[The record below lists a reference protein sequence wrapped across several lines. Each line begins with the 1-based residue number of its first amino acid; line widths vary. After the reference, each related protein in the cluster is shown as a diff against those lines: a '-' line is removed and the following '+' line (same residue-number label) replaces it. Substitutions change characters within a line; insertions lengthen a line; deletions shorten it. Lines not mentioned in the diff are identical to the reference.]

1 MTPDVQRAWRE
12 LTLEN
17 ARVCAAWWK
26 VRQDRDD
33 DLARREWLD
42 AMKRQGDALA
52 RYLDGVSNRVRGLRR
67 A

>member
-1 MTPDVQRAWRE
+1 MTPDVHSAWRQ
-12 LTLEN
+12 LTFEN

-26 VRQDRDD
+26 VREDRADE
-33 DLARREWLD
+33 LALREWLD

-52 RYLDGVSNRVRGLRR
+52 RYLDEVSHRARGLRR